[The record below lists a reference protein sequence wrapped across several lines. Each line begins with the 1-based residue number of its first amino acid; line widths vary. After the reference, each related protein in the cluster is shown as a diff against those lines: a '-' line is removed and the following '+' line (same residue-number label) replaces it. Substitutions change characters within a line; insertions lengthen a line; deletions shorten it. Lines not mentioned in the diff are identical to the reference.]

1 MTKKDNSKTDKKKSE
16 AKDVND
22 KTDITGKD
30 KEETKKS
37 TGGKDEEKKQETAD
51 SKDKSKTR
59 ESSNGK
65 DSDDIE
71 NSSEESEVSEKASSG
86 ENAEEDTLSEP
97 KFAEDESFSFGDFM
111 NGFVNIWRKETR
123 TFFYSPIAYIILGG
137 FILLVS
143 WLFFE
148 RFWLRNEADVRVLFS
163 NLPLVFLLL
172 TPLITMK
179 MWAEERAS
187 ATQSHL
193 FSLPI
198 SLTALSLGK
207 MAACLTLL
215 STALLFTLP
224 YPIMAD
230 IYGNL
235 DWGPVFGGYIAAFL
249 LGGAYISIG
258 LFISSITKTQIEAA
272 FLTIF
277 LAGVLYFAGEP
288 FFTENLSNPELYN
301 FLNKIGLGSR
311 FKSIA
316 RGVLDIRD
324 LVYYLSITAFF
335 VTINVSVLRH
345 RKWL

>member
-1 MTKKDNSKTDKKKSE
+1 MTKKENSTTDNNKSE
-16 AKDVND
+16 TEIEVSE
-22 KTDITGKD
+22 KTEVAGKD
-30 KEETKKS
+30 KEKAKES
-37 TGGKDEEKKQETAD
+37 TAEEDAVDT
-51 SKDKSKTR
+51 
-59 ESSNGK
+59 
-65 DSDDIE
+65 E
-71 NSSEESEVSEKASSG
+71 NSSEESEVEESEVTEKTDSK
-86 ENAEEDTLSEP
+86 EDTDEDNAGPLET
-97 KFAEDESFSFGDFM
+97 ATEDEPTASEGAANDSSSLGDFM

-187 ATQSHL
+187 GTQSHL
-193 FSLPI
+193 FSLPV

-235 DWGPVFGGYIAAFL
+235 DWGPVLGGYIAAFL

-288 FFTENLSNPELYN
+288 FFTENLSNPELYS
-301 FLNKIGLGSR
+301 FLHQIGLGSR